1 MRERPILFAAP
12 MIRAILAGAKTQT
25 RRLLSPQPQLAI
37 MDAATSRSFHAAMD
51 VGLIPKDEPA
61 VWRWRGTF
69 CTPWP
74 RCADRWSPFGVPGD
88 RLWVRE
94 TFALIWPGE
103 YEPDDIRENE
113 VEYRADHPGKRYP
126 GEWPDCPASETDS
139 SCPKWRPSL
148 HMPRWA
154 SRLTLEITDVRVERL
169 QDISEADARA
179 EGIPLDVWDAALI
192 APNYLTDGEFFQN
205 WREEEPHFAKSDR
218 IAVESYRALWDS
230 LNAKR
235 APWSSNPWVWVLSFK
250 RVESADRKVVA
261 HG

>member
-1 MRERPILFAAP
+1 MVERPILFAAP
-12 MIRAILAGAKTQT
+12 MVSAILSGAKTQT
-25 RRLLSPQPQLAI
+25 RRTVRGDDRTISAVFATQD
-37 MDAATSRSFHAAMD
+37 DAHR
-51 VGLIPKDEPA
+51 PP
-61 VWRWRGTF
+61 
-69 CTPWP
+69 
-74 RCADRWSPFGVPGD
+74 SPFGLPGD

-192 APNYLTDGEFFQN
+192 APNYLTDGEFFQD